1 MNFLCLL
8 FYFFHVANRTLKVA
22 CVARVIFGEGQVDG
36 EAGSLGISSY
46 SEHGSLIPTGE
57 R

>member
-1 MNFLCLL
+1 M
-8 FYFFHVANRTLKVA
+8 ANRTFKVA
-22 CVARVIFGEGQVDG
+22 CVARVIFGRGQIDG

-46 SEHGSLIPTGE
+46 SEHGTLIRTGG

>member
-1 MNFLCLL
+1 MWLALYL
-8 FYFFHVANRTLKVA
+8 A
-22 CVARVIFGEGQVDG
+22 GGQIDG

-46 SEHGSLIPTGE
+46 SEHGTLIRTGG

>member
-1 MNFLCLL
+1 VC
-8 FYFFHVANRTLKVA
+8 A
-22 CVARVIFGEGQVDG
+22 CVCGVCMCECAHVCVVWLALYLEGGQVDG

-46 SEHGSLIPTGE
+46 SEHGALIPTGE